1 MNGRG
6 EVQRRALL
14 ATSGRAMVAA
24 LLGSTGLTS
33 RLFANEHASSSD
45 MLELRLAELIE
56 AYDAQGNHR
65 TATAV
70 DNGSAEWLAGLI
82 RGSGVE
88 PSLETFPL
96 DRIDPLP
103 CYLRIADR
111 RIEGVPL
118 FDGSFT
124 GPEGVHG
131 TFGPLGSGAD
141 IVLVETEP
149 FTLIEPRK
157 ELGGPVPEARR
168 GSHKGV
174 IILTR
179 GSRPG
184 LFVLNAPSFKTP
196 FGPPALQISSAE
208 SEWVKARAQERAE
221 VSLVAPVE
229 RTTTQAINVTARIA
243 GSDPGL
249 APLIITTPRSGWW
262 ECASERGGGLAC
274 WLQAIEALAAAKP
287 ARDCLFAAFSGHEI
301 GFLGIDAYLATR
313 PDLAKRA
320 HAWIH
325 IGANIGAPRQPNQ
338 VHVSDAS
345 LETLIAAALGKQ
357 GLGIDNKAEPGS
369 VPRGEAGTIHRGGT
383 RYVAL
388 VTGTQVFHNTADR
401 WPDAVDIAV
410 VARYARAFAT
420 GALELAQQRS

>member
-1 MNGRG
+1 VNGRG

-56 AYDAQGNHR
+56 PYDAQGNHR

-274 WLQAIEALAAAKP
+274 WLETIEALAAARP

>member
-1 MNGRG
+1 VNGRG